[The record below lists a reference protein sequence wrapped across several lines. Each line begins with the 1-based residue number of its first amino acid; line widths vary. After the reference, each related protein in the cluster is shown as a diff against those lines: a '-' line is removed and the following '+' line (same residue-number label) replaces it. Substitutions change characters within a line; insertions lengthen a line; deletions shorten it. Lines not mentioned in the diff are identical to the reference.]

1 MQRNTLTKLIAC
13 LLAAAALMLT
23 GCARADAKELF
34 EGGAAALEDGR
45 YEDARVVFD
54 EVIGKREFEAEAYR
68 GIGLTYLS
76 EVNYADACIAF
87 ERALLYADDKDA
99 DFIRDVNLYLAYCRS
114 HHAQSD
120 KALEIYD
127 SMLKKGAD
135 PEVYFLRGKLFM
147 EEGDEAAARADFDR
161 AVSLS
166 SDYDLYISIYQ
177 LYNAR
182 KKDADGADFLEM
194 ALEIAEQADDAYY
207 NRGLVYYYLQNY
219 NEARSQLAEALAA
232 DPEDTDALLLMGR
245 VYLAMD
251 DVADARALFKE
262 HAGSG
267 DGSSS
272 SDDSDLIEAETVGE
286 EPDEPSAEP
295 SPVEAA
301 AYNGLAL
308 CDMAEG
314 LYESAL
320 NNVQKGLELAE
331 GGTRQALLFNE
342 IVIYENTQDWENAR
356 RKAAAYVS
364 RYPSDEAGLRENEFL
379 ASR

>member
-1 MQRNTLTKLIAC
+1 MKSMTKRITALI
-13 LLAAAALMLT
+13 AAALLVT

-34 EGGAAALEDGR
+34 ESGAAALEEGR
-45 YEDARVVFD
+45 YEDAREAFD
-54 EVIGKREFEAEAYR
+54 EVIDKREFEAEAYR

-76 EVNYADACIAF
+76 TVDYADACIAF
-87 ERALLYADDKDA
+87 ERALLYSDDKDA
-99 DFIRDVNLYLAYCRS
+99 DFLRDVNLYLAYCRS
-114 HHAQSD
+114 RHAQSD

-127 SMLKKGAD
+127 SMLKRGAD

-147 EEGDEAAARADFDR
+147 EEGDEEAARQDFDR
-161 AVSLS
+161 AVALS

-207 NRGLVYYYLQNY
+207 SRGLVYYYLQNY
-219 NEARSQLAEALAA
+219 NEARDQLSEALAA

-262 HAGSG
+262 HAGEA
-267 DGSSS
+267 SSV
-272 SDDSDLIEAETVGE
+272 A
-286 EPDEPSAEP
+286 
-295 SPVEAA
+295 AA

-314 LYESAL
+314 IYESAL
-320 NNVQKGLELAE
+320 NNVEKGLELAE

-342 IVIYENTQDWENAR
+342 IVIYENQQDWSTAR
-356 RKAAAYVS
+356 KKAAAYVS

>member
-1 MQRNTLTKLIAC
+1 MKRTLIVLALC
-13 LLAAAALMLT
+13 LVLAA
-23 GCARADAKELF
+23 GCARTDAKALYES
-34 EGGAAALEDGR
+34 GAEALEDGR
-45 YEDARVVFD
+45 YEEAQSFF
-54 EVIGKREFEAEAYR
+54 EQVIEKREFEAEAYR
-68 GIGLTYLS
+68 GLGLSYLWRADF
-76 EVNYADACIAF
+76 ADACIAF
-87 ERALLYADDKDA
+87 ERTLLYCDDKDA

-114 HHAQSD
+114 HHAESG
-120 KALEIYD
+120 KAMEIYT
-127 SMLKKGAD
+127 SMLKKAAD
-135 PEVYFLRGKLFM
+135 PEVLFLRGRLLM
-147 EEGDEAAARADFDR
+147 DQGDEAAARADFDR

-207 NRGLVYYYLQNY
+207 SRGLVYYYLQNY

-267 DGSSS
+267 DNSSS

-342 IVIYENTQDWENAR
+342 IVIYENTQDWESAR